1 VVSGP
6 VAPRRSEDLQI
17 VEARPLGIA
26 GRPLGLFLVAAIRLI
41 HAVTMVAIAT
51 GQLETAV
58 GAPLASLVGGTDVT
72 RVVLLVIAV
81 LDVIAAVG
89 LLALHRWGWVLSMAL
104 TGLALLSALIAR
116 YNGYSDDLIM
126 LLNVIA
132 AFYLNQRA
140 VRQLVLGPGHS
151 VNR

>member
-1 VVSGP
+1 MSGP
-6 VAPRRSEDLQI
+6 VAPRRSENLEI
-17 VEARPLGIA
+17 VEARPIGVA
-26 GRPLGLFLVAAIRLI
+26 GRPLGLFLVAAIRLV

-51 GQLETAV
+51 GQWQTAV
-58 GAPLASLVGGTDVT
+58 GAPLASLIGGTDVT
-72 RVVLLVIAV
+72 RIVLLVVGA

-104 TGLALLSALIAR
+104 TGLALASELIAR
-116 YNGYSDDLIM
+116 YNGYPDDVIL
-126 LLNVIA
+126 LLNVVA

-140 VRQLVLGPGHS
+140 VRQLVLGPEHS